1 MPASTLRDV
10 ARAAGV
16 SYQTVSRVINQHP
29 YVAEETR
36 ERVEAVIRALGYRP
50 NKAARSL
57 AGSRSFTLGLI
68 TVGINYYGPAQVIVH
83 IEQAA
88 RAVGYDVMLANAQDT
103 SLPHIEE
110 AVDRIL
116 RWQVDG
122 ILMLKPVEGITYEE
136 AAPLCEGIPLVQLNG
151 EFGSTIPAV
160 MVDQRA
166 GSRLATEHVLTLGHR
181 QIAAISGPLHWFD
194 ARARHESWLLTM
206 EATGLSPVGW
216 AEGDWT
222 AAGGYTAVR
231 HLLGEGASF
240 TALVVAN
247 DQMALGALRALREA
261 GRRVPEDVSVVGFD
275 DIPESAWFDPPLTTI
290 SQHFE
295 ALGQQGIAYLVDRIR
310 KPTTALEPRLI
321 TPQLIARGSTRALA
335 G

>member
-1 MPASTLRDV
+1 MPSSTLRDV
-10 ARAAGV
+10 AREAGV

-36 ERVEAVIRALGYRP
+36 ERVEAAIRTLGYRP

-88 RAVGYDVMLANAQDT
+88 REVGYDVVLANALDT
-103 SLPHIEE
+103 SLPHIQE

-122 ILMLKPVEGITYEE
+122 ILMLKPVEGITYAE
-136 AAPLCEGIPLVQLNG
+136 AVPLCEGIPLVQLNG
-151 EFGSTIPAV
+151 EYGTAIPAV

-166 GSRLATEHVLTLGHR
+166 GSRLATEYLLRLGH
-181 QIAAISGPLHWFD
+181 QQMVAISGPLHWFD
-194 ARARHESWLLTM
+194 ARARHESWLETL
-206 EATGLSPVGW
+206 ATAGLSPVSW

-222 AAGGYTAVR
+222 APGGYAAAR
-231 HLLGEGASF
+231 RLLHEGRSF
-240 TALVVAN
+240 TAVVVAN

-261 GRRVPEDVSVVGFD
+261 GRRVPDDVSVVGFD

-310 KPTTALEPRLI
+310 EPETPLEPRMI
-321 TPQLIARGSTRALA
+321 TPQLIARGSTQAL
-335 G
+335 